1 MNAPDDREKSWK
13 DSLPF
18 PRHWLAYVVLKI
30 AVVAAAVLLALYFF
44 YSNGMLS

>member
-1 MNAPDDREKSWK
+1 MMNAPDDRNKSWK

-30 AVVAAAVLLALYFF
+30 AVVVAAVLLVLY
-44 YSNGMLS
+44 LSGLLP

>member
-1 MNAPDDREKSWK
+1 MNAPDNREKSWK

-30 AVVAAAVLLALYFF
+30 AVVVAAVLLVLY
-44 YSNGMLS
+44 LSGLLP

>member
-1 MNAPDDREKSWK
+1 MMNAPDDRNGSWK

-30 AVVAAAVLLALYFF
+30 AVVVAAVLLALYS
-44 YSNGMLS
+44 YGLLS

>member
-1 MNAPDDREKSWK
+1 MNAPDDRKKSWK

-30 AVVAAAVLLALYFF
+30 AVVVIAVLLALYF
-44 YSNGMLS
+44 NGLLP

>member
-30 AVVAAAVLLALYFF
+30 AVVVAAVLLVLY
-44 YSNGMLS
+44 LSGLLP

>member
-1 MNAPDDREKSWK
+1 MNAPENRKKSWT

-30 AVVAAAVLLALYFF
+30 AVVVAAVLLALY
-44 YSNGMLS
+44 LSGLLP

>member
-1 MNAPDDREKSWK
+1 MNAPDNRKKSWN

-30 AVVAAAVLLALYFF
+30 AVVVAAALLALY
-44 YSNGMLS
+44 LSGLLP

>member
-1 MNAPDDREKSWK
+1 MNAPDNRKKSWT

-30 AVVAAAVLLALYFF
+30 AVVVAAVLLVLY
-44 YSNGMLS
+44 LSGLLP

>member
-1 MNAPDDREKSWK
+1 MNTPDDRNKSWH

-30 AVVAAAVLLALYFF
+30 AVVIIAILLALYFLF
-44 YSNGMLS
+44 SDGMLP

>member
-1 MNAPDDREKSWK
+1 MNAPDDRNKSWK

-30 AVVAAAVLLALYFF
+30 AVVVIAVLLALYF
-44 YSNGMLS
+44 NGLLP

>member
-1 MNAPDDREKSWK
+1 MKAPKNGKKSWT

-30 AVVAAAVLLALYFF
+30 AVVAAAVLLVLYL
-44 YSNGMLS
+44 NGLLP

>member
-1 MNAPDDREKSWK
+1 MNAPDDRKKSWH

-30 AVVAAAVLLALYFF
+30 AVVVIAVLLALYF
-44 YSNGMLS
+44 NGLLP